1 MKSTRKQN
9 LLEDSKVFFTDI
21 IKTKSKI
28 TLIKKIIS
36 EDQVL
41 AEISNIFFCSE
52 LENIC

>member
-28 TLIKKIIS
+28 TLIEKIS